1 MTSVIPPASV
11 SGAGGGAE
19 EGTEGGAG
27 EGTGDWLLVRLEVT
41 EVELVEVEEEGL
53 DLVV

>member
-1 MTSVIPPASV
+1 MTSVTPPASV

-19 EGTEGGAG
+19 